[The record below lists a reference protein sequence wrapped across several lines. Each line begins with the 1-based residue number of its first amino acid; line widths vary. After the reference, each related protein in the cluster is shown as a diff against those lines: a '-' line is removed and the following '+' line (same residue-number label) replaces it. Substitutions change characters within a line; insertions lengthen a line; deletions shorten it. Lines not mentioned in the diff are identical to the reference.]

1 MRSAWL
7 RIVSTLLLA
16 ILGLSA
22 GCAASRPVGSEVDL
36 HERNQTG
43 IYSQVR
49 DI

>member
-7 RIVSTLLLA
+7 RIISTLLLG
-16 ILGLSA
+16 ILGLAA
-22 GCAASRPVGSEVDL
+22 GCASSAPAGSEVDR